1 MLSRIADSLYWLNRY
16 MERTQSI
23 LRVTRSHYII
33 SLDNDIMSD
42 TSWRPILEIFAQ
54 YPEEDIA
61 KVENNTGDVLKKII
75 LDKENFNSVKTIV
88 AHARENA
95 RGVQNHITKE
105 LWEEVN
111 SLYHLTNKT
120 TLQNKLTGT
129 EALATI
135 DLLMRHSVL
144 YAGIADITMPRG
156 VAWDFMKLGKYLE
169 RSLETIVITDKQ
181 CQLFDYD
188 MQQDRDITQWRFLLM
203 SLSGYEV
210 YLKTYRTVRHNRNIL
225 HQMLLNEDYPHSVI
239 FSLTRISR
247 YLNDIVKGNPKT
259 EEQSALI
266 RNFGRLYSK
275 LKYMD
280 PELLDSMDLKAF
292 FIEIRQ
298 DLLTLNKQLERVF
311 FSY

>member
-1 MLSRIADSLYWLNRY
+1 MLSRIADSLFWLNRY

-23 LRVTRSHYII
+23 LRVVRSHYTI
-33 SLDNDIMSD
+33 SLDNDNKQAS
-42 TSWRPILEIFAQ
+42 SWKPILEIFAKL
-54 YPEEDIA
+54 PEDEVTQI
-61 KVENNTGDVLKKII
+61 ESQTGDVLKKIL
-75 LDKENFNSVKTIV
+75 LDSSNPNSVKTIV
-88 AHARENA
+88 ARARENA

-111 SLYHLTNKT
+111 SLYHLTNKSQ
-120 TLQNKLTGT
+120 LSQKLAGSDPLGVI
-129 EALATI
+129 E
-135 DLLMRHSVL
+135 LLMRHSVL

-156 VAWDFMKLGKYLE
+156 MGWDFMKLGKYLE

-188 MQQDRDITQWRFLLM
+188 MRQERGFNQWRFPLM

-210 YLKTYRTVRHNRNIL
+210 YLKTYRTFKHNKNIL

-239 FSLTRISR
+239 FSLTRIYR
-247 YLNDIVKGNPKT
+247 YLNDIVKGSMN
-259 EEQSALI
+259 EERSALM
-266 RNFGRLYSK
+266 RHFGRLYSK

-280 PELLDSMDLKAF
+280 PGVLEVMDLEAF
-292 FIEIRQ
+292 FKEIRQ
-298 DLLTLNKQLERVF
+298 DLLALNNQLEKVF